1 MSSCAVAPSGWWD
14 LLTIGGRGRSFS
26 CRGPLTCSG
35 QHRDPQRLSVPLV
48 SWAFHPLPTLH
59 PPGAGDRRELWTC
72 CFTNSPAFIRRK
84 ARAWAEPQF
93 PHLPSPLPRS
103 GQDQVGVWLGRGAPG
118 QLEARDVLPG
128 PQSLSR
134 GKSSQDAGESPHPT
148 QTAMGAGCPEM
159 ELTSMCACCP
169 SQAAFADSSE
179 KAVGSP
185 RELLPET

>member
-1 MSSCAVAPSGWWD
+1 M
-14 LLTIGGRGRSFS
+14 
-26 CRGPLTCSG
+26 TCSG
-35 QHRDPQRLSVPLV
+35 QHHDPQGLSVPLV
-48 SWAFHPLPTLH
+48 FWAFHPLPTPP

-72 CFTNSPAFIRRK
+72 CFTNSSAFIRRK

-128 PQSLSR
+128 PQSLWR
-134 GKSSQDAGESPHPT
+134 GKSSQNAGESPQPT
-148 QTAMGAGCPEM
+148 QTAMGAGCPET
-159 ELTSMCACCP
+159 ELAAMCACCP

-179 KAVGSP
+179 KAVGTP